1 MGIYLQILQMQSTP
15 ESKDVIAQ
23 LGATAQ
29 NISTLVEQLLEV
41 SRIETGH
48 LDVKME
54 NVNVTELF
62 NELAA
67 EFAPVAATKGFFFLT
82 RPLPLTVYT
91 DPLFVKRIL
100 TNLITNAIRYSQKP
114 GCKIVL
120 RPDVCA
126 TVASRSAFT
135 IRDLGLL
142 LRKGTAFSM
151 RFTVVKRAK
160 LLKPAMVSDF
170 QL

>member
-1 MGIYLQILQMQSTP
+1 M
-15 ESKDVIAQ
+15 
-23 LGATAQ
+23 
-29 NISTLVEQLLEV
+29 
-41 SRIETGH
+41 SRIETGR

-114 GCKIVL
+114 GSKIVL
-120 RPDVCA
+120 AAR
-126 TVASRSAFT
+126 RLRNGRIT
-135 IRDLGLL
+135 IGVYDQGPGIP

>member
-67 EFAPVAATKGFFFLT
+67 EFAPVAATKGFSFS
-82 RPLPLTVYT
+82 R
-91 DPLFVKRIL
+91 
-100 TNLITNAIRYSQKP
+100 
-114 GCKIVL
+114 VL
-120 RPDVCA
+120 CR
-126 TVASRSAFT
+126 
-135 IRDLGLL
+135 
-142 LRKGTAFSM
+142 
-151 RFTVVKRAK
+151 
-160 LLKPAMVSDF
+160 
-170 QL
+170 